1 MCYNKDVPKRGTKKE
16 KEIDIMTKL
25 TKKVALSY
33 AIAVLSHSEIKDEA
47 KHSLEDVVAKLK
59 EMLEGLEKKSSD
71 EKGMTEN
78 QKQNVGY
85 KDAILNFL
93 ANHPAVTASE
103 ILRGVDSFPEE
114 MTNQRVSALLR
125 QLILD
130 GKVEKKVEKGKTLFS
145 LAQ

>member
-1 MCYNKDVPKRGTKKE
+1 
-16 KEIDIMTKL
+16 MTKL

-47 KHSLEDVVAKLK
+47 KHSPEDVVAKLT
-59 EMLEGLEKKSSD
+59 EMLEGLEKKPAG

-85 KDAILNFL
+85 KDEILIFL
-93 ANHPAVTASE
+93 AGHPAVTASE
-103 ILRGVDSFPEE
+103 ILRGVDSFPKE

-130 GKVEKKVEKGKTLFS
+130 GRVEKEVVKGKTLFS

>member
-1 MCYNKDVPKRGTKKE
+1 
-16 KEIDIMTKL
+16 MTKL

-33 AIAVLSHSEIKDEA
+33 AISILSHTEVKEEA
-47 KHSLEDVVAKLK
+47 KPFSSEDVVTKLK
-59 EMLEGLEKKSSD
+59 EMMAGLEKKPND

-93 ANHPAVTASE
+93 ATHPAVTASE

-130 GKVEKKVEKGKTLFS
+130 SKVKKEVSKGKTLFS